1 MRLAEMANKRDVND
15 LGASIFNSQF
25 TGLARKTCR
34 ASSKKMAAV
43 PDFTGA
49 EPPPF
54 VPDKHRA
61 YIKRVSNDSSAYEFA
76 VSERTQPSLTRTAP
90 VHHALLLTKLVLAAS
105 RPDLR
110 MSGVYWGAT

>member
-1 MRLAEMANKRDVND
+1 MFINFVAT
-15 LGASIFNSQF
+15 Q
-25 TGLARKTCR
+25 
-34 ASSKKMAAV
+34 KMATTQELAS
-43 PDFTGA
+43 A

-105 RPDLR
+105 GPDLR

>member
-1 MRLAEMANKRDVND
+1 MHP
-15 LGASIFNSQF
+15 S
-25 TGLARKTCR
+25 
-34 ASSKKMAAV
+34 KMAAV